1 MLIFSSTHLAKA
13 EKVNIYDFQFPDRKP
28 DEFKLF
34 EKLISFKP
42 NDYGYNNEENLK
54 KAIKNIPF
62 LCRSSSYSGYASL
75 ADTSVLDGMK
85 EILMNANKKLYEFNF
100 RFPKNCKNSGIG
112 GGVRLMPLIKSK
124 KIIFSKTYLSAVWV
138 NRKKFLNANVPEHRR
153 MNGFPHYDIFL
164 YRFLNIPIDEK
175 IKERLLKALRK
186 CSPSSCQNQKA
197 FASIIK
203 ILDNNVKSSITVKK
217 KKTKIDKK
225 ETTKKVEKKTTPTTI
240 SPKLKLIEDM
250 YKSGAL
256 TKEEYD
262 AAKKRATQ

>member
-1 MLIFSSTHLAKA
+1 
-13 EKVNIYDFQFPDRKP
+13 
-28 DEFKLF
+28 
-34 EKLISFKP
+34 
-42 NDYGYNNEENLK
+42 
-54 KAIKNIPF
+54 
-62 LCRSSSYSGYASL
+62 
-75 ADTSVLDGMK
+75 
-85 EILMNANKKLYEFNF
+85 
-100 RFPKNCKNSGIG
+100 
-112 GGVRLMPLIKSK
+112 MPLVKSK

-138 NRKKFLNANVPEHRR
+138 NRKKFLNANVPEHRG

-186 CSPSSCQNQKA
+186 CSPDSCQNQEA

-203 ILDNNVKSSITVKK
+203 ILDNNAKSSTTVKK

-225 ETTKKVEKKTTPTTI
+225 ETTKKVEKKATPTTI